1 MVTSRR
7 GARRTALPVE
17 MVTVV
22 PPPRSPLCDSLRRF
36 LPKVDTTPGAELE
49 QVCRNLVEVAV
60 WTSQDGCWQEHASFL
75 LCTSEGQWHAVGFS
89 EPAAC
94 GLITRLRELP
104 GFDADLLLDL
114 IGSHT
119 ARLSVLW
126 KKPLTA
132 SASS

>member
-1 MVTSRR
+1 MATSRR
-7 GARRTALPVE
+7 ESRRTALPIE
-17 MVTVV
+17 MLSVV
-22 PPPRSPLCDSLRRF
+22 PKPRSPLCDSLRRL
-36 LPKVDTTPGAELE
+36 LPKADTSPNAHLE
-49 QVCRNLVEVAV
+49 RVCQDLVEVAA

-75 LCTSEGQWHAVGFS
+75 LCTSDGRWHEVGFS

-114 IGSHT
+114 IGSQS

-126 KKPLTA
+126 KKPSPA
-132 SASS
+132 PAAR